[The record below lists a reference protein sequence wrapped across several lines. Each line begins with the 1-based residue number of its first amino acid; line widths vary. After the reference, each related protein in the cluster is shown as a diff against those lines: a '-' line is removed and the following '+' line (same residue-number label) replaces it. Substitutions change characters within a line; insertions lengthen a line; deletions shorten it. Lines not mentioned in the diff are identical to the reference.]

1 MSMRRNLT
9 LWGTLFC
16 LVLLLLCLTPQARAV
31 ELEVPGLD
39 ELWDT
44 AESYGVTEGGDFD
57 RGLAG
62 LFNEALA
69 RAGDLLRRSIVT
81 AGKLLAIAALCA
93 LAKGAGEDTLPTVEI
108 AGALAITALTVS
120 DMGTMIGL
128 GRDTIAKMNV
138 FSDVLLPVMAVLT
151 AATGQVTS
159 AAVRQGATILFVQLL
174 LSLVD
179 CILVPLLYAYVAVCC
194 AQAAVGNPG
203 LGKVAGL
210 IKSAVQS
217 MLTGVLL
224 AFVGYLT
231 ASGAI
236 AGTADAAAIK
246 AAKLAMGRMIPV
258 VGGILAD
265 AAESV
270 LAGAGILKGS
280 VGAAG
285 LLVVLSICIT
295 PFLRLGLHYLTYK
308 AAAALTATIASPRL
322 SQLVDSIG
330 SAFGLVLGMT
340 GACALLLLFSLV
352 SAVMAVTP

>member
-1 MSMRRNLT
+1 MRVFFTICL
-9 LWGTLFC
+9 LC
-16 LVLLLLCLTPQARAV
+16 LVLCPGAAAA
-31 ELEVPGLD
+31 EPEIPGLD
-39 ELWDT
+39 QLWET
-44 AESYGVTEGGDFD
+44 AQGYGVTEGEDLEG
-57 RGLAG
+57 GLSN
-62 LFNEALA
+62 LFQDAWSNM
-69 RAGDLLRRSIVT
+69 GDLLRRSAVT

-93 LAKGAGEDTLPTVEI
+93 LARGAGEDILQAVEI
-108 AGALAITALTVS
+108 TGALAITALTVS
-120 DMGTMIGL
+120 DMAAMIGL
-128 GRDTIAKMNV
+128 GRDTIGKMNI
-138 FSDVLLPVMAVLT
+138 FSDVLMPVMAVLT
-151 AATGQVTS
+151 AATGQATG
-159 AAVRQGATILFVQLL
+159 AAVRQGATMLFVQLL

-179 CILVPLLYAYVAVCC
+179 GVLIPLIYAYMAVCC
-194 AQAAVGNPG
+194 AQAAVDSPG
-203 LGKVAGL
+203 LGKIAALLKGAAQGL
-210 IKSAVQS
+210 
-217 MLTGVLL
+217 LTGVLL

-258 VGGILAD
+258 VGSILAD

-270 LAGAGILKGS
+270 LAGAGILKGT

-285 LLVVLSICIT
+285 LLVVLAICIT

-308 AAAALTATIASPRL
+308 VAAALTATIASPRL

-352 SAVMAVTP
+352 SAVTAVAL